1 LNKLR
6 LSHDIV
12 LIGTR
17 TVRGRGGNYNPYMS
31 TNVNDNDKD
40 NNNTVPVS
48 SSSLLPSMPSYLSNS
63 DGWNKMVTHRI
74 TLEKGL
80 EGSKEEEDGFGFVAL
95 MLSQCVGDRSNVM
108 NVMHGTNVT
117 NVEWKNVVPF
127 SVTADG
133 IKC

>member
-40 NNNTVPVS
+40 NNNNTVPVS

-95 MLSQCVGDRSNVM
+95 ML
-108 NVMHGTNVT
+108 
-117 NVEWKNVVPF
+117 
-127 SVTADG
+127 
-133 IKC
+133 